1 MTDLTADQVIDRCR
15 SYWLS
20 SGVDARGAD
29 DMTTELRSHLQ
40 EAVAAGKDLETVTGS
55 DIEAFAEEW
64 ASEYRGPNA
73 PGTSVDP
80 TPPSLPRTDS
90 RQGTWGLWLGT
101 FVIILA
107 VIAVALF
114 APKDGSLD
122 QGLWTGVWFI
132 AAAVLAV
139 GEMLTAGFF
148 LLPFAAGAVASGIL
162 ALAGIGVAIQ
172 LIIFVVV
179 SLLSLYLLQRF
190 ARKDIH
196 GELLPVGAARYIGAS
211 ALVTKTI
218 NRVRGE
224 GMVRM
229 GTESWRATTDGDAE
243 IPVGT
248 EVRVIEVRGARL
260 VVEPRPRQVT
270 E

>member
-1 MTDLTADQVIDRCR
+1 VTDLTADQVIDRCR

-20 SGVDARGAD
+20 SGVDPEGAD

-55 DIEAFAEEW
+55 NIEEFAEEW
-64 ASEYRGPNA
+64 ASEYRGPTTGGA
-73 PGTSVDP
+73 PDEP

-90 RQGTWGLWLGT
+90 QPGTWGLWFGALLI
-101 FVIILA
+101 VVA
-107 VIAVALF
+107 VAAVALF
-114 APKDGSLD
+114 APKDDSLD
-122 QGLWTGVWFI
+122 QALWTGVWFV
-132 AAAVLAV
+132 AAALLAV

-148 LLPFAAGAVASGIL
+148 LLPFAAGAVAAGIL
-162 ALAGIGVAIQ
+162 ALTDVGVAIQ
-172 LIIFVVV
+172 LIAFVVI

-190 ARKDIH
+190 ARKDVH

-229 GTESWRATTDGDAE
+229 GTESWRATTDQDSE
-243 IPVGT
+243 IPTGT

-260 VVEPRPRQVT
+260 VVEPRPR
-270 E
+270 

>member
-15 SYWLS
+15 SYWLR
-20 SGVDARGAD
+20 SGVDPEGAD

-64 ASEYRGPNA
+64 ASEYRGPDAGGA
-73 PGTSVDP
+73 PSEP

-90 RQGTWGLWLGT
+90 RQGTWGLWLGAL
-101 FVIILA
+101 VIVIA
-107 VIAVALF
+107 VVAVALF
-114 APKDGSLD
+114 APKDDSLD
-122 QGLWTGVWFI
+122 QGLWTGVWFV
-132 AAAVLAV
+132 AAALLAV

-148 LLPFAAGAVASGIL
+148 LLPFAAGAVAAGVL
-162 ALAGIGVAIQ
+162 ALTGIGVAVQ
-172 LIIFVVV
+172 LITFVVI

-190 ARKDIH
+190 ARKDVH

-211 ALVTKTI
+211 ALVTETI

-229 GTESWRATTDGDAE
+229 GTEKWRATTDQDVE

-260 VVEPRPRQVT
+260 VVEPRPR
-270 E
+270 